1 MFSGPGPLGL
11 IFQTFP
17 AQPTQPTQQSS
28 STAGAATANTPP
40 QRYRHVVASVGTLQA
55 GHRIVGASEVRS
67 WDSVIRINNLIDLSE
82 VNEEQF
88 QRIIT
93 NFTSPKI
100 IFLRRTMQRNILP
113 QAVVTQPVLPRSTVF
128 APSSAT
134 GAPATIDLNAPSQ
147 ASYWNAKHAQA
158 VAAGG
163 SSFTSKLYNTST
175 FPALSATTTAGVPI
189 VSRPVM
195 TQPPQ
200 PVPSPAPTT
209 ASTGTQLRTWPKTE
223 GELLALQREDPE
235 WQDVL
240 HRLEKNGY
248 TEVSYHNKYSAY
260 HQPCKDGTQGA
271 LRLKEVGVTNS
282 AVLIALPRDLLDTCF
297 HLVHDDAGH
306 PGKQK
311 TYSSI
316 TSKYYRWGIRS
327 YCDTHVSACPT
338 CRARL
343 ATYHYP
349 LPTTTATATPVAA
362 VTSSVSKPL
371 DPYKPPASTS
381 PLPVRA
387 SLPVLSKPTAPTAP
401 AQSKPT
407 APTAQVSSSAPPLT
421 VVSAQPTAKKLP
433 CSRVFTGP
441 SRLSSTDGT
450 YDCNFIGP
458 GSLGLGIKCKS
469 EERVNGGVRYRYVVS
484 SFNPED
490 RVSSKALGPNDVQTG
505 DRILSVNQ
513 TDTSLLTLDELVN
526 YISKIP
532 FPKCFRFSR
541 GDMPVPVPQPVPAP
555 KPTATKSA
563 PAVILS
569 PKPPV
574 SSTAHKR
581 PSPSPS
587 TPPPPPPSLASFAFP
602 SPVNG
607 DGNGNSQSNSSSSN
621 TNSAKKPKL

>member
-1 MFSGPGPLGL
+1 M
-11 IFQTFP
+11 
-17 AQPTQPTQQSS
+17 QS
-28 STAGAATANTPP
+28 
-40 QRYRHVVASVGTLQA
+40 
-55 GHRIVGASEVRS
+55 
-67 WDSVIRINNLIDLSE
+67 
-82 VNEEQF
+82 
-88 QRIIT
+88 
-93 NFTSPKI
+93 
-100 IFLRRTMQRNILP
+100 NILP
-113 QAVVTQPVLPRSTVF
+113 QAVVTLPVLPRSTVF

-134 GAPATIDLNAPSQ
+134 GAAGTIDLNAPSQ
-147 ASYWNAKHAQA
+147 TAHWNAKNAQA

-163 SSFTSKLYNTST
+163 SSFTNKLYNTST
-175 FPALSATTTAGVPI
+175 FTPLSSTTPAGVPI
-189 VSRPVM
+189 VSRPVK

-200 PVPSPAPTT
+200 PVPSAAPTT
-209 ASTGTQLRTWPKTE
+209 ASTGSQLRPWPKTE

-260 HQPCKDGTQGA
+260 HQPCADGTQGA

-327 YCDTHVSACPT
+327 YCDTHVSACPS

-349 LPTTTATATPVAA
+349 SPTTTATATPPVAA

-371 DPYKPPASTS
+371 DPYKPAASTS

-387 SLPVLSKPTAPTAP
+387 SLPVQFKPAAPTAS

-407 APTAQVSSSAPPLT
+407 TLTTQVSSTAQPLS
-421 VVSAQPTAKKLP
+421 VGSAQPTAKKP
-433 CSRVFTGP
+433 TCSRIFTGP
-441 SRLSSTDGT
+441 SRLSSADGT

-541 GDMPVPVPQPVPAP
+541 GDMPVPVPQPAAAP
-555 KPTATKSA
+555 KPAAIKPSPTMT
-563 PAVILS
+563 LS

-574 SSTAHKR
+574 SSTLHKR

-587 TPPPPPPSLASFAFP
+587 TPPPPPPSLASFAFL
-602 SPVNG
+602 SPTNG
-607 DGNGNSQSNSSSSN
+607 NGNGNGNSQSSSSSSAS
-621 TNSAKKPKL
+621 SAKKPKL

>member
-1 MFSGPGPLGL
+1 M
-11 IFQTFP
+11 
-17 AQPTQPTQQSS
+17 
-28 STAGAATANTPP
+28 
-40 QRYRHVVASVGTLQA
+40 
-55 GHRIVGASEVRS
+55 RS

-113 QAVVTQPVLPRSTVF
+113 QAVVTQPVLPKSTVF

-134 GAPATIDLNAPSQ
+134 DTTGTIDLNGPSH
-147 ASYWNAKHAQA
+147 AAYWNAKNAQA

-163 SSFTSKLYNTST
+163 SSFTNKLYNTST
-175 FPALSATTTAGVPI
+175 FPPPSATTTTAGVPI

-200 PVPSPAPTT
+200 PVAST
-209 ASTGTQLRTWPKTE
+209 ASTTAGSQLRPWPMTE
-223 GELLALQREDPE
+223 GELLTLQREDPE

-260 HQPCKDGTQGA
+260 HQLCKDGTQGA
-271 LRLKEVGVTNS
+271 LRLKEVGVTNP

-349 LPTTTATATPVAA
+349 LPTSTATATPPVAA
-362 VTSSVSKPL
+362 VTSSVSKPF
-371 DPYKPPASTS
+371 DSYKPPASTS
-381 PLPVRA
+381 TLPVRA
-387 SLPVLSKPTAPTAP
+387 SLP

-407 APTAQVSSSAPPLT
+407 TPVPSVSSTAPPLPA
-421 VVSAQPTAKKLP
+421 VSAQPTAKKPP
-433 CSRVFTGP
+433 CSRIFTGL
-441 SRLSSTDGT
+441 SRLSSVDGT

-541 GDMPVPVPQPVPAP
+541 GDMPVAVPQPAPAA
-555 KPTATKSA
+555 KPAASKSA
-563 PAVILS
+563 PAAVLS
-569 PKPPV
+569 PKPSV
-574 SSTAHKR
+574 TNTAHKR
-581 PSPSPS
+581 PSPSPF
-587 TPPPPPPSLASFAFP
+587 TPSPPPPSLASFAFP
-602 SPVNG
+602 SPTN
-607 DGNGNSQSNSSSSN
+607 GNGNSQSSSSN
-621 TNSAKKPKL
+621 ASSAKKPKL